1 MSRWLARS
9 LAIAFTLAFVPAN
22 ASDLARGAQ
31 ALARTG
37 SAPAYGGVPALRL
50 ATPDPTLAS
59 PAQVAAAWD
68 PAAWRA
74 YGGGLASGARAS
86 GANAV
91 GLRLGTFSTDPAFEA
106 LAVEPVVAGIVR
118 GRALAVAIPSA
129 EVGTDPSAIHALD
142 QPPLEAAIRGGAGA
156 VGCTLPAA
164 TWVAALCR
172 DPHVLAATL
181 GRQVA
186 FRGFVT
192 GSSWTDFTTI
202 ERVRWAAR
210 KSGLLGR
217 PPLPGSP
224 AAAATLSRRLVQ
236 SGAVLLKNDGF
247 VLPMDPAT
255 VRSLLVVGADDAT
268 LAALA
273 TVLPHTAIATA
284 PADPVLAAK
293 AAGRA
298 TACVVILGAP
308 NDGEADLVHAVAV
321 ANPRTAVVLER
332 GPVAMDWS
340 LQAPALLIAWEPV
353 AGTAQGLAN
362 VLAGLAAPAGRL
374 PSAADGYP
382 LGAGTTYAVFAY
394 SGLRVD
400 YGHGSEAPV
409 TVSFLVGNAGVRAGT
424 AVARLMLV
432 PPGGGPALLAG
443 FARVTLAPGRSR
455 RVRLPLVAR
464 DFAVWSPAYNAW
476 YVAPGKYLATV
487 LDTASE
493 PALSGSI
500 RLVSR

>member
-9 LAIAFTLAFVPAN
+9 LAVAFTLASVAAN
-22 ASDLARGAQ
+22 AAGIDRGAQ
-31 ALARTG
+31 TLARTG
-37 SAPAYGGVPALRL
+37 SAPAFGGVPALRL
-50 ATPDPTLAS
+50 ATPDPALAS
-59 PAQVAAAWD
+59 PEQVAAAWD

-74 YGGGLASGARAS
+74 YGGGLASQARAS

-91 GLRLGTFSTDPAFEA
+91 ALRLGAFSTDPALEA
-106 LAVEPVVAGIVR
+106 LTVEPVVAGIVR
-118 GRALAVAIPSA
+118 ARALAVVVPSA
-129 EVGTDPSAIHALD
+129 EAGTDPTAIHALD

-156 VGCTLPAA
+156 IACTLPAA

-172 DPHVLAATL
+172 DPHLLAATI
-181 GRQVA
+181 GRQMV

-192 GSSWTDFTTI
+192 GSSWTDDSTI
-202 ERVRWAAR
+202 QRVRWAAR

-247 VLPMDPAT
+247 VLPFDPRT

-268 LAALA
+268 LAALHA
-273 TVLPHTAIATA
+273 VLPQTAIVTA
-284 PADPVLAAK
+284 PADPGQAAT
-293 AAGRA
+293 AAARA
-298 TACVVILGAP
+298 TACVVILQAAAG
-308 NDGEADLVHAVAV
+308 GEADLVRSVVA
-321 ANPRTAVVLER
+321 ANRRTAVVLER
-332 GPVAMDWS
+332 GPEAMDWNA
-340 LQAPALLIAWEPV
+340 QAPAVLVAWTPV
-353 AGTAQGLAN
+353 AGTPQGLAS

-374 PSAADGYP
+374 PSAAGGYP

-394 SGLRVD
+394 SGLRVV
-400 YGHGSEAPV
+400 YGHGGEAPV

-432 PPGGGPALLAG
+432 PPGGGPPLLAG
-443 FARVTLAPGRSR
+443 FARVTLAAGRSR

-464 DFAVWSPAYNAW
+464 DFAVWSPSYNAW
-476 YVAPGKYLATV
+476 YVAPGKYRATV
-487 LDTASE
+487 LDTAPE

>member
-9 LAIAFTLAFVPAN
+9 LAVAFTLASVVAN
-22 ASDLARGAQ
+22 ASGVDRGAQ
-31 ALARTG
+31 GLARTG
-37 SAPAYGGVPALRL
+37 SAPALGGVPALRL
-50 ATPDPTLAS
+50 ATPDPALAS
-59 PAQVAAAWD
+59 AEQVAAAWD
-68 PAAWRA
+68 PAAWHA
-74 YGGGLASGARAS
+74 YGAGLGSQARAS

-91 GLRLGTFSTDPAFEA
+91 ALRLGTFSTDPAFEA
-106 LAVEPVVAGIVR
+106 LEVEPVIAGIVR
-118 GRALAVAIPSA
+118 ARTLAVAVPSA
-129 EVGTDPSAIHALD
+129 ETATDPTAIHALD

-156 VGCTLPAA
+156 IACTLPAA

-181 GRQVA
+181 GRQMV
-186 FRGFVT
+186 FQGFVT
-192 GSSWTDFTTI
+192 GSSWTDDSTI

-217 PPLPGSP
+217 PPLPASP

-236 SGAVLLKNDGF
+236 SGAVLLKNDDF
-247 VLPMDPAT
+247 ALPLDPAA

-268 LAALA
+268 LAALHA
-273 TVLPHTAIATA
+273 VLPQTAIATA
-284 PADPVLAAK
+284 PADPGQAAK
-293 AAGRA
+293 AAARA
-298 TACVVILGAP
+298 TACVVILGTP
-308 NDGEADLVHAVAV
+308 GDGEAELVRAVAG
-321 ANPRTAVVLER
+321 ANRRTAVVLER
-332 GPVAMDWS
+332 GPEAMDWS
-340 LQAPALLIAWEPV
+340 AQAPALVIAWDPV
-353 AGTAQGLAN
+353 AGTPQGLAN

-374 PSAADGYP
+374 PSAAGGYP

-432 PPGGGPALLAG
+432 PPSGGPPLLAG
-443 FARVTLAPGRSR
+443 FARVTLAAGQSR
-455 RVRLPLVAR
+455 RVRLPLAAR
-464 DFAVWSPAYNAW
+464 DFAVWSPAYDAW

-487 LDTASE
+487 LDTAPE